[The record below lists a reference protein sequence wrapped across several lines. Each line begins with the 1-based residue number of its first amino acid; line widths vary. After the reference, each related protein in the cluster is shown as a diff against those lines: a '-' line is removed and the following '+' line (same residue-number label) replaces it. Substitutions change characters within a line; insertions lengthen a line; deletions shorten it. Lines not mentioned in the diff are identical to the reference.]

1 MKELIGKNIIWN
13 ESVEITLTLNGVI
26 RERREK
32 KYYYVDDY
40 KHYKDRFGYNQ
51 YEYILIALDGTGR
64 KSKVHKII
72 FEDEV
77 KKGNIKEV

>member
-1 MKELIGKNIIWN
+1 MKELIGKNIVWN
-13 ESVEITLTLNGVI
+13 ETIEITLSLNEVT
-26 RERREK
+26 RKRREK
-32 KYYYVDDY
+32 KYYFVDDY
-40 KHYKDRFGYNQ
+40 KHYKDRFGYKQ
-51 YEYILIALDGTGR
+51 YEYILISLDGTRR